1 MTSTASSVIYFGGSN
16 VDERLHM
23 EEDYVFEV
31 TNRVVE
37 YSNLKWSPLG
47 YLASSRSGHRSIQ
60 IENKIYLFGG
70 SFHHGS
76 DKT

>member
-16 VDERLHM
+16 WDERLDLV
-23 EEDYVFEV
+23 EDYVFEE

-37 YSNLKWSPLG
+37 YSNLKWSHLG
-47 YLASSRSGHRSIQ
+47 YLASPRSSHRSIQ
-60 IENKIYLFGG
+60 IENEIYLFGG
-70 SFHHGS
+70 S